1 MADLDASTIR
11 SSIAGASTFVLP
23 PLPYGIDAL
32 LPVLS
37 AETLTIHHGK
47 HHARY
52 VETLNRL
59 LAERNETASTLESV
73 IHAAHAN
80 GTQGLFNNAAQA
92 WNHGF
97 FWESMAPAPVKP
109 SDALT
114 AAIKAS
120 FGGLDAL
127 GTRFIAEG
135 TGHFASGWVW
145 LVARGNSLEV
155 ISTHDAGCPVFD
167 EGVTPLLCCDVWEH
181 AYYIDYRQDRAQ
193 WLTLW
198 WTKLANWSFAE
209 KQYEAAL
216 GRGEPWQYPAPSL
229 APVK

>member
-37 AETLTIHHGK
+37 AETLTVHHGK

-73 IHAAHAN
+73 IHAAQAN
-80 GTQGLFNNAAQA
+80 GTQGLFNNPAQA

-109 SDALT
+109 SNALT

-127 GTRFIAEG
+127 GTRFIAEAPAISRPAG
-135 TGHFASGWVW
+135 SGSWRGATGLRS
-145 LVARGNSLEV
+145 SQ
-155 ISTHDAGCPVFD
+155 PMM
-167 EGVTPLLCCDVWEH
+167 PDVLFWMTVSP
-181 AYYIDYRQDRAQ
+181 R
-193 WLTLW
+193 
-198 WTKLANWSFAE
+198 FC
-209 KQYEAAL
+209 AATCGSMPITSII
-216 GRGEPWQYPAPSL
+216 GRIAPSG
-229 APVK
+229 